1 MEFKKNELINRTID
15 EYATTWSHTLDTGDF
30 IDAKFL
36 KKIDKYIYNNLKK
49 KFKEIEI
56 YNLLYLQEQGYK
68 LGLFQKLKISF
79 SGLKPLYVSEQEHI
93 NLQEEIMR
101 LREELEKA
109 RKPKR
114 KKRSEIVKEIAES
127 EQSERINSESG
138 LCSALDNGTSELNS
152 CDTNTKQ

>member
-15 EYATTWSHTLDTGDF
+15 EYVTTWSHTLDSSDF
-30 IDAKFL
+30 IDTKFL

-68 LGLFQKLKISF
+68 LGLFKKLKILF
-79 SGLKPLYVSEQEHI
+79 SGLKPLYVSEQERI
-93 NLQEEIMR
+93 NLQKEIIR
-101 LREELEKA
+101 LHQELEKA
-109 RKPKR
+109 RNPKR
-114 KKRSEIVKEIAES
+114 KRRSEIVKEIAES

-138 LCSALDNGTSELNS
+138 LCSALDNDTSELKS